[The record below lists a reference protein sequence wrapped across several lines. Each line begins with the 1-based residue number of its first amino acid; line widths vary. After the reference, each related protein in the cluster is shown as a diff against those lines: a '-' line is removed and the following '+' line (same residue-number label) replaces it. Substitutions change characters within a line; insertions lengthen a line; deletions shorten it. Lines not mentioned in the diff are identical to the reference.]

1 MPNSYRLNL
10 YFPLIIIIFMM
21 SLFTVFAII
30 YIQEDSIHKSKKNTP
45 ELFTQYL
52 NEKVDSEA
60 SVLTEYITFIQNMDD
75 VTKKFAALDKK
86 GLNDSLKKIFERLNK
101 NVDLTHMYFIKADGR
116 VLLRVHD
123 YEKDNDLIER
133 TTFKKAQ
140 ESDSVYYGLEFG
152 LKKNY
157 TLRVVKPWY
166 EDGKLIGYLELGKEI
181 DKVIDDLSKF
191 LKTHIYMAVK
201 KDIYANAPE
210 FVKKE
215 LKQKTQTADYFIA
228 YNTFIV
234 PYQIEPIL
242 NNIINLNDIEL
253 QNNEYFVSK
262 SILSDVSGKKLGY
275 LVFLSDVTLEHTIMY
290 HSAKLLTII
299 LIVISSFIIIGA
311 YVLIQKREN
320 SIHLLTSKLN
330 KQKDEL
336 SHSNTKFQKLF
347 DLQKNIVIM
356 RDKQKLVMANQ
367 AMFDFFGFEDLNS
380 FLKHYDSICER
391 FVENEEYFYKA
402 RVPKGSDWAEVIMN
416 YPDNKRIVVM
426 LDNNMESHAFSVS
439 SSKLDDE
446 SYVISFSDISNTM
459 IEHNK
464 LQLKVTHDKLTNA
477 LNREFFDKNINQI
490 IKGAYPNS
498 LGIVIC
504 DIDYFKNVNDTYGH
518 NRGDIVLKKLVDVI
532 RESIRQDD
540 YLIRWG
546 GEEFII
552 LMKIDT
558 TKSLK
563 KAVEHIRM
571 QIEKQHF
578 EEVTNITA
586 SFGATLY
593 EDKEPIMQCIERSD
607 KALYMAKQNGRNQVQ
622 IA

>member
-1 MPNSYRLNL
+1 
-10 YFPLIIIIFMM
+10 MM

-45 ELFTQYL
+45 ELFTRYL
-52 NEKVDSEA
+52 NEKVANEA
-60 SVLTEYITFIQNMDD
+60 AILGEYITFIQNMDD

-86 GLNDSLKKIFERLNK
+86 GINDSLKEIFERLNK
-101 NVDLTHMYFIKADGR
+101 NVNLTHMYFIKPDGR

-140 ESDSVYYGLEFG
+140 ESNSLYYGLEFG

-181 DKVIDDLSKF
+181 DIIIDELSKL

-201 KDIYANAPE
+201 KDIYVNSPE
-210 FVKKE
+210 FVKEE
-215 LKQKTQTADYFIA
+215 LKQKTQTTDYFIA
-228 YNTFIV
+228 YNTFAV

-253 QNNEYFVSK
+253 QNHEYFVSK
-262 SILSDVSGKKLGY
+262 SILSDISGKKLGY

-311 YVLIQKREN
+311 YILIQKREK
-320 SIHLLTSKLN
+320 SIHLLASKLN

-367 AMFDFFGFEDLNS
+367 AMFDFFGLENLDD
-380 FLKHYDSICER
+380 FLKYYESICDR
-391 FVENEEYFYKA
+391 FVENEEYFHKEK
-402 RVPKGSDWAEVIMN
+402 VPKGRDWAEVIMD
-416 YPDNKRIVVM
+416 YPDNKRIVLM

-439 SSKLDDE
+439 SNKLEDE
-446 SYVISFSDISNTM
+446 SYVVSFSNISHTM
-459 IEHNK
+459 VEHTK
-464 LQLKVTHDKLTNA
+464 LKRKVTHDKLTNA
-477 LNREFFDKNINQI
+477 LNREFFDNNINLI
-490 IKGAYPNS
+490 IEEVKPNR
-498 LGIVIC
+498 LGVILC

-518 NRGDIVLKKLVDVI
+518 NCGDIVLKKLVDI
-532 RESIRQDD
+532 IHKSMRQDD

-552 LMKIDT
+552 LMKVDT

-563 KAVEHIRM
+563 KAVEYIRM

-578 EEVTNITA
+578 EEVDNITA

>member
-1 MPNSYRLNL
+1 MLLS
-10 YFPLIIIIFMM
+10 I
-21 SLFTVFAII
+21 
-30 YIQEDSIHKSKKNTP
+30 IQEDSIHKSKKNTP
-45 ELFTQYL
+45 ELLTRYL
-52 NEKVDSEA
+52 NEKVASEA
-60 SVLTEYITFIQNMDD
+60 AILGEYITFIQNMDD

-86 GLNDSLKKIFERLNK
+86 GINDSLKEIFERLNK
-101 NVDLTHMYFIKADGR
+101 NVNLTHMYFIKPDGR

-140 ESDSVYYGLEFG
+140 ESNSLYYGLEFG

-166 EDGKLIGYLELGKEI
+166 KDGKLIGYLELGKEI
-181 DKVIDDLSKF
+181 DIIIDELSKL

-201 KDIYANAPE
+201 KDIYVNSPE
-210 FVKKE
+210 FVKEE
-215 LKQKTQTADYFIA
+215 LKQKTQTTDYFIA
-228 YNTFIV
+228 YNTFAV
-234 PYQIEPIL
+234 PYQMEPIL

-253 QNNEYFVSK
+253 QNHEYFVSK
-262 SILSDVSGKKLGY
+262 SILSDISGKKLGY
-275 LVFLSDVTLEHTIMY
+275 LVFLSDITLEHTIMY

-311 YVLIQKREN
+311 YILIQKREK
-320 SIHLLTSKLN
+320 SIHLLASKLN

-336 SHSNTKFQKLF
+336 SHSNAKFQKLF

-367 AMFDFFGFEDLNS
+367 AMFDFFGLENLDD
-380 FLKHYDSICER
+380 FLKYYESICDR
-391 FVENEEYFYKA
+391 FVENEEYFHKEK
-402 RVPKGSDWAEVIMN
+402 VPKGRDWAEVIMD
-416 YPDNKRIVVM
+416 YPDNKRIVLM

-439 SSKLDDE
+439 SNKLEDE
-446 SYVISFSDISNTM
+446 SYVVSFSNISHTM
-459 IEHNK
+459 VEHTK
-464 LQLKVTHDKLTNA
+464 LKRKVTHDKLTNA
-477 LNREFFDKNINQI
+477 LNREFFDNNINLI
-490 IKGAYPNS
+490 IEEVKPNR
-498 LGIVIC
+498 LGVILC

-518 NRGDIVLKKLVDVI
+518 NCGDIVLKKLVDI
-532 RESIRQDD
+532 IHKSMRQDD

-552 LMKIDT
+552 LMKVDT

-563 KAVEHIRM
+563 KAVEYIRM

-578 EEVTNITA
+578 EEVDNITA